1 MSLKQMALRHAGTCR
16 VCGVEL
22 AAKTTAIY
30 DFTAKNVLCLGCAG
44 HDSSEVHEP
53 LTRRGQ
59 DRRVGDR
66 RRTTA

>member
-22 AAKTTAIY
+22 AARTTAIY

-44 HDSSEVHEP
+44 VECAAHELAASRSSERDAASA
-53 LTRRGQ
+53 L
-59 DRRVGDR
+59 
-66 RRTTA
+66 